1 MSLKLKIL
9 LLLLLVVG
17 LGLAAY
23 LVLGGKTSLYKSEH
37 HLLKA
42 KTARFFECIKFKEF
56 GEAAAFHDAEDQ
68 KKANIPKLIE
78 DLFSVPPEQ
87 LDIQE
92 ITVLFAEIDS
102 TGILAKTKTRC
113 VVHLLNSKEVRKPEV
128 ILYWRK
134 QSGKWYLKL
143 ESSLKK
149 RPHM

>member
-9 LLLLLVVG
+9 LLLLLLLVG
-17 LGLAAY
+17 GLAAY
-23 LVLGGKTSLYKSEH
+23 LVLGGKTPLYRSER

-56 GEAAAFHDAEDQ
+56 GEAAAFHDAADQ
-68 KKANIPKLIE
+68 KKADIPRLIE
-78 DLFSVPPEQ
+78 DLFRVPPEQ
-87 LDIQE
+87 LDIRE
-92 ITVLFAEIDS
+92 ITVVFAEIDS

-113 VVHLLNSKEVRKPEV
+113 IVHLLNSKEVRKPEV

-149 RPHM
+149 QPRI